1 MLAGGFNLLLQAA
14 DHSDSDGSVGIQ
26 SDNNKG
32 LNINLGSS
40 VGINNSQAVS
50 SRSLLYSNF
59 ITAMNNNNH
68 SSSVGELY
76 HPQSQ
81 STSLPPQPAKRTFDS
96 NASLGPPKKRIRN
109 HHASLISLSSA
120 STLGTWRGSYNSHI
134 PNVSGGSNSS
144 MSSPSMKKNEEWGT
158 FKQDSPTVITSS
170 GSTTAADVTADTTKD
185 SMLRREKDIRQ
196 LFNMSLI
203 VPKEKAPPQRV
214 PSKNKN
220 KSGNKKRRLSHSSKT
235 KKKKELDCK
244 DVNGNDI
251 CMGFF
256 SMLSSQKSS
265 TDEAGSKP
273 PPQEEDDSVTS
284 SDKDQEQE
292 EVVVPVPQSPKEE
305 QEEASDSQVK
315 NEQQEKDDT
324 HTEAFKLSLRK
335 AYLKALRERFGEE

>member
-32 LNINLGSS
+32 LNLGSS
-40 VGINNSQAVS
+40 VGSINNSQAVS

-76 HPQSQ
+76 HPQ

>member
-1 MLAGGFNLLLQAA
+1 
-14 DHSDSDGSVGIQ
+14 
-26 SDNNKG
+26 
-32 LNINLGSS
+32 
-40 VGINNSQAVS
+40 
-50 SRSLLYSNF
+50 
-59 ITAMNNNNH
+59 
-68 SSSVGELY
+68 
-76 HPQSQ
+76 
-81 STSLPPQPAKRTFDS
+81 
-96 NASLGPPKKRIRN
+96 
-109 HHASLISLSSA
+109 
-120 STLGTWRGSYNSHI
+120 
-134 PNVSGGSNSS
+134 

-185 SMLRREKDIRQ
+185 SMMRREKDIRQ